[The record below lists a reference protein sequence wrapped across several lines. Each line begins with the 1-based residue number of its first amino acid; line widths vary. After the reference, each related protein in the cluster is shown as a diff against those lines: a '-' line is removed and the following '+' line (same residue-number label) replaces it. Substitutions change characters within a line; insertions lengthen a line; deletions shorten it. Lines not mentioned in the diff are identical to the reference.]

1 MPKDM
6 ITIYKEFFDQY
17 SEKYGQ
23 NICILLLVGKFYELY
38 ASYKDEL
45 TPVAESVRK
54 SSELMNILLKEI
66 PLPKGYTK
74 LWSGIPEQ
82 SLHKFAQT
90 LTREGWT
97 VVIVDQVKNK
107 SDVVIDRIPTR
118 VLSPGTHVEIATQE
132 RLSVASLFIQNNFYS
147 TSLVDLTTGETF
159 SFYTDKPD
167 LVLHMYQIYCVK
179 ELIYTCFPFQSESEI
194 RAIFTISGPVHYKP
208 FETLTILNDS
218 FKREEYLRKMFQIK
232 SLTPVKQFLHLEQN
246 QIPLEKS
253 LCLLLVFLDDHF
265 PQQIGRFT
273 NHTIYCPDHFMRLS
287 NNILEQLNMITS
299 NRQKSVLQL
308 VDRTHSALGK
318 RVLRER
324 ILRPITDEAE
334 LELRWQQVD
343 FILQGKANKNLLEKF
358 LKGLYDMPRLHYHF
372 CEGKLQTTDV
382 LQLFHTYQA
391 SSCLIKEL
399 QNTPLS
405 CNSDLA
411 EQIKT
416 FRTHFN
422 TLFDEEKGNQRLNND
437 FVGFLTPI
445 AGPETA
451 MIEIQIKNHIQA
463 WKTLWASFCSE
474 AKIQPESFIL
484 EQKGDEDWVW
494 EGPRNSVKSINSTK
508 TNLLKNIQIDSRSSG
523 PIRFS
528 CSEFETFLTIL
539 KSLWSKLQKS
549 LKQETTVVCDDLWN
563 SVKLFHEDWVSWLG
577 MVDCTLS
584 LASVSQSLGW
594 TKPSLGT
601 HLKIEGLRHPLLET
615 SQTRMEYV
623 KHDISLQGGW
633 LIYGVNASG
642 KSSLM
647 KAVGISVLLAQAGSF
662 VPATSFVLR
671 PYDAAFSRIW
681 NQDNLWA
688 GLSSFAVEV
697 TELRD
702 ILKNATKNS
711 LVLGDEVCS
720 GTESSSATALVAAT
734 LEHLHSLGAHFMFAT
749 HLHDLLKVTSTQLK
763 EISVWHLR
771 VDRTPEG
778 KLIYD
783 RRLQPGPG
791 SCSYGLEVARAM
803 GIPLTLMDR
812 ALEIRRSLEGT
823 ANILEAPKSIWNSK
837 IQRQMCEVCKNPI
850 INQLEVHHIQ
860 ERANDGSNELRNL
873 VVLCERCHDKHH
885 NGEIEVG
892 SLQQTSDGLQ
902 RSVTES
908 VTSIKIKTNE
918 KNKIS
923 KYSEE
928 EIQIIETIIQKHKGR
943 PLTRMIL
950 ELAEE
955 GIIITPAQ
963 LKKFIA

>member
-6 ITIYKEFFDQY
+6 ITIYGEFFDRY
-17 SEKYGQ
+17 SAQYGQ
-23 NICILLLVGKFYELY
+23 NTCILLLVGKFYELY
-38 ASYKDEL
+38 ASYKDTL

-97 VVIVDQVKNK
+97 VVIVDQIKNK

-118 VLSPGTHVEIATQE
+118 VLSPGTHIETATQD
-132 RLSVASLFIQNNFYS
+132 RLSVASLFIQNSSYA

-167 LVLHMYQIYCVK
+167 LILHMFQIYCVK
-179 ELIYTCFPFQSESEI
+179 ELVYTCFPFQSESEI
-194 RAIFTISGPVHYKP
+194 RAVFNISGPVHYKP
-208 FETLTILNDS
+208 IETFTVFNDS
-218 FKREEYLRKMFQIK
+218 FRREEYLRKLFQIK
-232 SLTPVKQFLHLEQN
+232 SLTPVKEYLHLSQN
-246 QIPLEKS
+246 QVPLEKS
-253 LCLLLVFLDDHF
+253 LCLLLLFLDDHF
-265 PQQIGRFT
+265 PQQTERFT
-273 NHTIYCPDHFMRLS
+273 NHTLYCPDQFMRLS
-287 NNILEQLNMITS
+287 NNILEQLNMIT
-299 NRQKSVLQL
+299 NNKQKSVLQL
-308 VDRTHSALGK
+308 VDKTHSALGK

-334 LELRWQQVD
+334 LELRWEQVD
-343 FILQGKANKNLLEKF
+343 FIKQDKSNRVLLEKF

-391 SSCLIKEL
+391 SACLMKEL
-399 QNTPLS
+399 KGTPLA
-405 CNSDLA
+405 CDSDL
-411 EQIKT
+411 ENQIRT

-422 TLFDEEKGNQRLNND
+422 TLFDEGKANQRLNNE

-445 AGPETA
+445 SGPETA
-451 MIEIQIKNHIQA
+451 RLELQIENHIQA
-463 WKTLWASFCSE
+463 WKTLWSSFCTES
-474 AKIQPESFIL
+474 KILPESFSL

-494 EGPRNSVKSINSTK
+494 EGPRNSVKAIQANHKTSLLHSIT
-508 TNLLKNIQIDSRSSG
+508 IDSRSSG

-528 CSEFETFLTIL
+528 CQEFETFLTTL
-539 KSLWSKLQKS
+539 KSLWSKLQKT
-549 LKQETTVVCDDLWN
+549 LKQEVTVVCDDLWS
-563 SVKLFHEDWVSWLG
+563 SVKLFHEDWVNWLG

-584 LASVSQSLGW
+584 LASVASSLGW
-594 TKPSLGT
+594 AKPSLGT
-601 HLKIEGLRHPLLET
+601 HLEVIGLRHPLLET

-623 KHDISLQGGW
+623 KHDVSLNGGW

-647 KAVGISVLLAQAGSF
+647 KSVGISVLLAQAGSF
-662 VPATSFVLR
+662 VPATTFNIR

-702 ILKNATKNS
+702 ILKNATEKS

-734 LEHLHSLGAHFMFAT
+734 LEHLDKIGAHFMFAT
-749 HLHDLLKVTSTQLK
+749 HLHDLLKVQNFLPRK
-763 EISVWHLR
+763 GISVFHLK

-823 ANILEAPKSIWNSK
+823 ASILEAPKSTWNTK

-850 INQLEVHHIQ
+850 VNELEVHHIQ
-860 ERANDGSNELRNL
+860 ERCNDGSNELRNL
-873 VVLCERCHDKHH
+873 VVLCQRCHDKHH

-892 SLQQTSDGLQ
+892 NLKQTSDGLE
-902 RSVTES
+902 RSVFDSSSSNKT
-908 VTSIKIKTNE
+908 VTKKQ
-918 KNKIS
+918 S
-923 KYSEE
+923 KYTQE
-928 EIQIIETIIQKHKGR
+928 EIEIIETILQKHKGR
-943 PLTRMIL
+943 PLTRVIL
-950 ELAEE
+950 NLAEE
-955 GIIITPAQ
+955 GINITPAQ